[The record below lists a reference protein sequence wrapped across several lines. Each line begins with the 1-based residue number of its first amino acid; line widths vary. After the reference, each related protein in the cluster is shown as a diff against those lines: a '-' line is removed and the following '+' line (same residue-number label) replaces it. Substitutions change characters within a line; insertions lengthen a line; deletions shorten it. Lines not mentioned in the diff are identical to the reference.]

1 MASVETNAP
10 SSAPNEP
17 AEDAGSEFASAH
29 AHLRRA
35 VMEAIARRAGK
46 SLQAISL
53 QEAYSDEPL
62 AELYYRKLHAHRF
75 AEVVERFVSRWWK
88 TQ

>member
-10 SSAPNEP
+10 FSASNEP
-17 AEDAGSEFASAH
+17 AEDTGSEFASSN

-35 VMEAIARRAGK
+35 IIEAIARRAGK

-62 AELYYRKLHAHRF
+62 AELYYRKLHANRF
-75 AEVVERFVSRWWK
+75 AEVVGRFVSRWWK